1 MANNTGIKYGGRQ
14 KGTANKATTRLRE
27 AFTGLLEGNI
37 GRLQEL
43 LDKVAEKNPQKAL
56 ELLLKLSE
64 FVLPKLRDRCELDL
78 HNETKQKSILE
89 KMVVIHP
96 HSMWKWLHSRI
107 HYYRECS

>member
-14 KGTANKATTRLRE
+14 RGTANKATTRLRE
-27 AFTGLLEGNI
+27 AFTDLLEGNM

-64 FVLPKLRDRCELDL
+64 FVLPKLRAIEVNNESEEALHTSLDINIISTGVPFASCEKD
-78 HNETKQKSILE
+78 
-89 KMVVIHP
+89 VVD
-96 HSMWKWLHSRI
+96 
-107 HYYRECS
+107 

>member
-14 KGTANKATTRLRE
+14 RGTANKATARLRE
-27 AFTGLLEGNI
+27 AFTDLLEGNM

-64 FVLPKLRDRCELDL
+64 FAIPKLRAIEVNNESEEKVHTSLNINIIDTGFPLASCERD
-78 HNETKQKSILE
+78 IV
-89 KMVVIHP
+89 M
-96 HSMWKWLHSRI
+96 
-107 HYYRECS
+107 